1 MANLLLESSTFTKY
15 FQPEAGSDR
24 VISLVDDPPNQTF
37 VSWLTLVEV
46 HSALVKRVRMG
57 ELTAKE
63 FESVRRNLYAHLR
76 LGRFRVVFWSPR
88 QLWDAI
94 SLLLRHGQNLPL
106 RTLDALQLAVALD
119 LKAQGLLDFFVCA
132 DETLCQVAEKEG
144 ITVVNP
150 AKNLSLQE

>member
-1 MANLLLESSTFTKY
+1 MANLLLESSAFTKY
-15 FQPEAGSDR
+15 FQPKAGSDR
-24 VISLVDDPPNQTF
+24 VISLVDDPSNQTF
-37 VSWLTLVEV
+37 VSWLT
-46 HSALVKRVRMG
+46 
-57 ELTAKE
+57 
-63 FESVRRNLYAHLR
+63 
-76 LGRFRVVFWSPR
+76 
-88 QLWDAI
+88 WDAI

>member
-1 MANLLLESSTFTKY
+1 MANLLLESSAFTKY

-24 VISLVDDPPNQTF
+24 VISLVDDPSNQTF
-37 VSWLTLVEV
+37 VSWLT
-46 HSALVKRVRMG
+46 
-57 ELTAKE
+57 
-63 FESVRRNLYAHLR
+63 
-76 LGRFRVVFWSPR
+76 
-88 QLWDAI
+88 WDAI

-150 AKNLSLQE
+150 AKTCRYKNSALPKQATDRLVGFESVQVQQVQKIMQCLCSEAC